1 LFINIMNFTVIVFL
15 YFLTQNTYDILPNI
29 AFKNI
34 MDSDSKIILIDVRS
48 KQELDHIM
56 INGVLNYD
64 FNSDEFE
71 NSVLGLDIDKTYY
84 VICRSGRRSGITT
97 ELMLEN
103 GFENVFNIKGGMIKW
118 MDSNLKLSIKKG
130 HNKWP
135 LLYM

>member
-1 LFINIMNFTVIVFL
+1 MNFTVIVFL
-15 YFLTQNTYDILPNI
+15 YFLIQNTYDILPNI

-48 KQELDHIM
+48 KQELDDIM

-118 MDSNLKLSIKKG
+118 VDSNLKLSIKKG
-130 HNKWP
+130 HNK
-135 LLYM
+135 

>member
-1 LFINIMNFTVIVFL
+1 MFINIMNFTVIVFL
-15 YFLTQNTYDILPNI
+15 YFLIQNTYDILPNI

-48 KQELDHIM
+48 KQELDDIM

-71 NSVLGLDIDKTYY
+71 NSVLDLDIDKTYY

-118 MDSNLKLSIKKG
+118 IDSNLKLSIKKG
-130 HNKWP
+130 HNK
-135 LLYM
+135 

>member
-1 LFINIMNFTVIVFL
+1 MNFTVIVFL
-15 YFLTQNTYDILPNI
+15 YLLTQNTYDILPNI

-48 KQELDHIM
+48 KQELDDIM

-118 MDSNLKLSIKKG
+118 VDSNLKLSIKKG
-130 HNKWP
+130 HNK
-135 LLYM
+135 

>member
-1 LFINIMNFTVIVFL
+1 MFINIMNFTVIVFL
-15 YFLTQNTYDILPNI
+15 YFLIQNTYDILPNI

-48 KQELDHIM
+48 KQELDDIM

-64 FNSDEFE
+64 FNSEEFE

-118 MDSNLKLSIKKG
+118 VDSNLKLSIKKG
-130 HNKWP
+130 HNK
-135 LLYM
+135 

>member
-1 LFINIMNFTVIVFL
+1 MNFTVIVFL

-118 MDSNLKLSIKKG
+118 IDSNLKLSIKKG
-130 HNKWP
+130 HNK
-135 LLYM
+135 

>member
-1 LFINIMNFTVIVFL
+1 MKFTVIVFL
-15 YFLTQNTYDILPNI
+15 YFLSQNTYDILPNI

-34 MDSDSKIILIDVRS
+34 MDSDSEIILIDVRS
-48 KQELDHIM
+48 KQELDDIM

-71 NSVLGLDIDKTYY
+71 NSVLSLDIDKTYY

-97 ELMLEN
+97 ELMLKN

-118 MDSNLKLSIKKG
+118 VDSNLKLSIKKG
-130 HNKWP
+130 HNK
-135 LLYM
+135 

>member
-1 LFINIMNFTVIVFL
+1 MNFTVIVFL

-48 KQELDHIM
+48 KQELDDIM

-118 MDSNLKLSIKKG
+118 IDSNLKLNIKKG
-130 HNKWP
+130 HNK
-135 LLYM
+135 

>member
-1 LFINIMNFTVIVFL
+1 MFINIMNFTVIVFL
-15 YFLTQNTYDILPNI
+15 YFLIQNTYDILPNI

-48 KQELDHIM
+48 KQELDDIM

-118 MDSNLKLSIKKG
+118 VDSNLKLSIKKG
-130 HNKWP
+130 HNK
-135 LLYM
+135 

>member
-1 LFINIMNFTVIVFL
+1 MFINIMNFTVIVFL
-15 YFLTQNTYDILPNI
+15 YFLTQYTYDILPNI

-48 KQELDHIM
+48 KQELDDIM

-130 HNKWP
+130 HNK
-135 LLYM
+135 

>member
-1 LFINIMNFTVIVFL
+1 MKFTVIVFL
-15 YFLTQNTYDILPNI
+15 YFLSQNTYDILPNI

-48 KQELDHIM
+48 KPELDDIM

-97 ELMLEN
+97 ELMLKN
-103 GFENVFNIKGGMIKW
+103 RFENVFNIKGGMIKW
-118 MDSNLKLSIKKG
+118 VDSNLKLSIKKG
-130 HNKWP
+130 HNK
-135 LLYM
+135 

>member
-1 LFINIMNFTVIVFL
+1 MNFTVIVFL
-15 YFLTQNTYDILPNI
+15 YFLIQNTYDILPNI

-34 MDSDSKIILIDVRS
+34 IDSNSKIILIDVRS
-48 KQELDHIM
+48 KQELDDIM

-118 MDSNLKLSIKKG
+118 VDSNLKLSIKKG
-130 HNKWP
+130 HNK
-135 LLYM
+135 

>member
-1 LFINIMNFTVIVFL
+1 MNFTVIVFL

-29 AFKNI
+29 AFQNI

-48 KQELDHIM
+48 KQELDDIM

-118 MDSNLKLSIKKG
+118 IDSNLKLSIKKG
-130 HNKWP
+130 HNK
-135 LLYM
+135 

>member
-1 LFINIMNFTVIVFL
+1 MNFTVIVFL

-48 KQELDHIM
+48 KQELDDIM

-97 ELMLEN
+97 ELMLKN
-103 GFENVFNIKGGMIKW
+103 RFENVFNIKGGMIKW
-118 MDSNLKLSIKKG
+118 VDSNLKLSIKKG
-130 HNKWP
+130 HNK
-135 LLYM
+135 

>member
-1 LFINIMNFTVIVFL
+1 MNFTVIVFL

-130 HNKWP
+130 HNK
-135 LLYM
+135 

>member
-1 LFINIMNFTVIVFL
+1 MFNIMNFTVIVFL

-48 KQELDHIM
+48 KQELDDIM

-118 MDSNLKLSIKKG
+118 IDSNLKLSIKKG
-130 HNKWP
+130 HNK
-135 LLYM
+135 

>member
-1 LFINIMNFTVIVFL
+1 MNFTVIVFL

-29 AFKNI
+29 AFQNI

-48 KQELDHIM
+48 KQELDDIM

-71 NSVLGLDIDKTYY
+71 SSVLGLDIDKTYY

-118 MDSNLKLSIKKG
+118 IDSNLKLSIKKG
-130 HNKWP
+130 HNK
-135 LLYM
+135 

>member
-1 LFINIMNFTVIVFL
+1 MNFTVIVFL
-15 YFLTQNTYDILPNI
+15 YFFTQNTYDILPNI

-48 KQELDHIM
+48 KQELDDIM

-97 ELMLEN
+97 ELMLKN
-103 GFENVFNIKGGMIKW
+103 RFENVFNIKGGMIKW
-118 MDSNLKLSIKKG
+118 VDSNLKLSIKKG
-130 HNKWP
+130 HNK
-135 LLYM
+135 

>member
-1 LFINIMNFTVIVFL
+1 MNFTVIVFL
-15 YFLTQNTYDILPNI
+15 YFLIQNTYDILPNI

-48 KQELDHIM
+48 KQELDDIM

-71 NSVLGLDIDKTYY
+71 NSVLDLDIDKTYY

-118 MDSNLKLSIKKG
+118 IDSNLKLSIKKG
-130 HNKWP
+130 HNK
-135 LLYM
+135 

>member
-1 LFINIMNFTVIVFL
+1 MMNFTVIVYL
-15 YFLTQNTYDILPNI
+15 YFLTQNIYDILPNI

-48 KQELDHIM
+48 KQELDDIM

-103 GFENVFNIKGGMIKW
+103 GFKNVFNIKGGMIKW
-118 MDSNLKLSIKKG
+118 IDSNLKLSIKKG
-130 HNKWP
+130 HNK
-135 LLYM
+135 

>member
-1 LFINIMNFTVIVFL
+1 MMKFTIIVFL
-15 YFLTQNTYDILPNI
+15 FFLTQNIYDILPNI
-29 AFKNI
+29 AHKNI
-34 MDSDSKIILIDVRS
+34 IDSDNKIILIDVRS
-48 KQELDHIM
+48 KQELDEIM

-71 NSVLGLDIDKTYY
+71 KSILSLDKEKTYY
-84 VICRSGRRSGITT
+84 MICRSGRRSGITT

-130 HNKWP
+130 HNK
-135 LLYM
+135 

>member
-1 LFINIMNFTVIVFL
+1 MFNIMNFTVIVFL
-15 YFLTQNTYDILPNI
+15 YFFTQNTYDILPNI

-48 KQELDHIM
+48 KQELDDIM

-97 ELMLEN
+97 ELMLKN
-103 GFENVFNIKGGMIKW
+103 RFENVFNIKGGMIKW
-118 MDSNLKLSIKKG
+118 VDSNLKLSIKKG
-130 HNKWP
+130 HNK
-135 LLYM
+135 

>member
-1 LFINIMNFTVIVFL
+1 MKFTVIVFL

-118 MDSNLKLSIKKG
+118 IDSNLKLSIKKG
-130 HNKWP
+130 HNK
-135 LLYM
+135 

>member
-1 LFINIMNFTVIVFL
+1 MNFTVIVFL
-15 YFLTQNTYDILPNI
+15 YFLIQNTYDILPNI

-34 MDSDSKIILIDVRS
+34 IDSDSKIILIDVRS
-48 KQELDHIM
+48 KQELDDIM

-84 VICRSGRRSGITT
+84 VICRPGRRSGITT

-118 MDSNLKLSIKKG
+118 IDSNLKLSIKKG
-130 HNKWP
+130 HNK
-135 LLYM
+135 

>member
-1 LFINIMNFTVIVFL
+1 MFINIMNFTVIVFL
-15 YFLTQNTYDILPNI
+15 YFLIQNTYDILPNI

-48 KQELDHIM
+48 KQELDDIM

-118 MDSNLKLSIKKG
+118 IDSNLKLSIKKG
-130 HNKWP
+130 HNK
-135 LLYM
+135 

>member
-1 LFINIMNFTVIVFL
+1 MFINIMNFTVIVFL

-48 KQELDHIM
+48 KQELDDIM

-118 MDSNLKLSIKKG
+118 IDSNLKLNIKKG
-130 HNKWP
+130 HNK
-135 LLYM
+135 